1 MASESAAESVVVDN
15 RASSQFEFEVDG
27 HVAYL
32 AYRRDGDRLILVHTE
47 VPRQL
52 EGHGIGGRLVTA
64 AMDEA
69 AEQHLTVVPLCA
81 FAKGW
86 LEGHPA
92 IAARAPIEWPSNA

>member
-1 MASESAAESVVVDN
+1 MTSESAAASVVVDN
-15 RASSQFEFEVDG
+15 RASSQFEISVDG
-27 HVAYL
+27 RVAYL
-32 AYRRDGDRLILVHTE
+32 AYRRDGDRLILVHTD

-64 AMDEA
+64 AIDEA
-69 AEQHLTVVPLCA
+69 ADQHLTVVPLCE